1 MLDLAATPLVLTGR
15 EVTLQPLE
23 LEHTEAL
30 ALAAAESR
38 ENFRWNPVP
47 DGVAD
52 ARQYIERAVRARAA
66 GRRLPFVIHFHS
78 RVVGTTSY
86 SDFQPWEW
94 PAGSPEQR
102 TDRPDALEIGYTWL
116 AASAQ
121 RTRCNTE
128 AKFLLLA
135 HAFEHWQVHRVSF
148 RTDERN
154 QRSRRA
160 ITRLGA
166 TFEGIRRGDKP
177 GADGALRHSAFY
189 SILRGEWPAVREHLQ
204 ALLEH
209 EVADAS

>member
-1 MLDLAATPLVLTGR
+1 MLDLAVTPLVLTGR
-15 EVTLQPLE
+15 EVILEPLE
-23 LEHTEAL
+23 LEHVEAL

-38 ENFRWNPVP
+38 DHYRWNPVP
-47 DGVAD
+47 DGVPA
-52 ARQYIERAVRARAA
+52 ARQYVERAARARIE
-66 GRRLPFVIHFHS
+66 GRRLPFVIRFRS

-102 TDRPDALEIGYTWL
+102 SDRPDALEIGYTWL

-128 AKFLLLA
+128 AKYLLLA

-160 ITRLGA
+160 IARLGA
-166 TFEGIRRGDKP
+166 AFEGIRRGDKP
-177 GADGALRHSAFY
+177 GTDGTLRHSAFY
-189 SILRGEWPAVREHLQ
+189 SILRSEWPGVREHLQ
-204 ALLEH
+204 ALLEQ